1 MMIIVMKSGATEEQI
16 GGVVQRLADIG
27 SEAHV
32 SNGQLRTVIGAVG
45 DRGLIQQLPWEA
57 MSGVERAVPV
67 LKNYQFVSREFQ
79 NEDTVIKV
87 GGSSI
92 GGGVFA
98 PIAGPCAVE
107 SRDQLFRTAEAVK
120 KAGATILRGDAFK
133 PRTSPFSF
141 QGLAEEGL
149 QFLAE
154 AREEFGL
161 PFVAE
166 VLDPRDVEMI
176 AGYADMLRIG
186 TRNMSNFAL
195 LSEVGKVHKP
205 VMLKRG
211 FTATVDEWL
220 NAAEYIYKEGNHQ
233 VVLVERGIRTFET
246 STRNTLDISAAP
258 VVKTMSHLPVIIDP
272 SHSSGRRHL
281 VVPLARAAM
290 AAGADGFI
298 VDVHPAPDTALVDGS
313 QAILPEEFARLM
325 DQMRGMAA
333 VLGFVV

>member
-45 DRGLIQQLPWEA
+45 DRGLIKQLPWEA

-79 NEDTVIKV
+79 NEDTVIEV

-120 KAGATILRGDAFK
+120 EAGATILRGDAFK

-141 QGLAEEGL
+141 QGLAEDGL
-149 QFLAE
+149 RLLAE

-281 VVPLARAAM
+281 VVPLARTAM

-298 VDVHPAPDTALVDGS
+298 IDVHPAPDTALVDGS

-333 VLGFVV
+333 VLGFVI

>member
-27 SEAHV
+27 SKAHV

-79 NEDTVIKV
+79 NEDTVIEV

-120 KAGATILRGDAFK
+120 EAGATILRGDAFK

-141 QGLAEEGL
+141 QGLAEDGL
-149 QFLAE
+149 RLLAE

-298 VDVHPAPDTALVDGS
+298 IDVHPAPDTALVDGS

-333 VLGFVV
+333 VLGFVI

>member
-79 NEDTVIKV
+79 NEDTVIEV

-120 KAGATILRGDAFK
+120 EAGATILRGDAFK

-141 QGLAEEGL
+141 QGLAEDGL
-149 QFLAE
+149 RLLAE

-186 TRNMSNFAL
+186 TRNMSNFTL

-281 VVPLARAAM
+281 VVPLARTAM

-298 VDVHPAPDTALVDGS
+298 IDVHPAPDTALVDGS

-333 VLGFVV
+333 VLGFVI

>member
-1 MMIIVMKSGATEEQI
+1 MMIIVMKPGATEEQV

-45 DRGLIQQLPWEA
+45 DRGMIQQLPWEA

-79 NEDTVIKV
+79 SEDTVIEV
-87 GGSSI
+87 GGARI

-120 KAGATILRGDAFK
+120 EAGATILRGDAFK

-141 QGLAEEGL
+141 QGLAEDGL
-149 QFLAE
+149 KLLAE
-154 AREEFGL
+154 AREVFGL

-195 LSEVGKVHKP
+195 LSEVGKVHRP

-258 VVKTMSHLPVIIDP
+258 VVKDMAHLPVIIDP

-298 VDVHPAPDTALVDGS
+298 IDVHPAPDTALVDGS
-313 QAILPEEFARLM
+313 QAILPEEFTRLM

-333 VLGFVV
+333 VLGFTI

>member
-79 NEDTVIKV
+79 NEDTVIEV

-120 KAGATILRGDAFK
+120 EAGATILRGDAFK

-141 QGLAEEGL
+141 QGLAEDGL
-149 QFLAE
+149 RLLAE

-281 VVPLARAAM
+281 VVPLARTAM

-298 VDVHPAPDTALVDGS
+298 IDVHPAPDTALVDGS

-333 VLGFVV
+333 VLGFVI